1 MDYSKLTTE
10 GVNARTT
17 DLDEMSAAQIVDAMH
32 DSTMDVY
39 AAVAAAR
46 PAIAEAVDAAYHA
59 ISGGGRVFYL
69 GAGTSGRLGVL
80 DASECPPTFGVSS
93 ELVVGIIAGGD
104 GALRNAVE
112 GAEDNRE
119 EGARDLSLREIN
131 EGDSV
136 VGISVAGGAEYV
148 LGAIDLAKERG
159 ALTVGLSSNP
169 DSPLL
174 RNAEIAIFTDTGAE
188 VVTGSSR
195 MKAGSAHK
203 MVLNMIS
210 TSVMIKLGY
219 IYENLM
225 INLKPTNKK
234 LRARMIRITAELLEV
249 DGQSA
254 EQLLIAN
261 GFDIR
266 RAVDSVNSTGRYIR
280 PFLVDRGIELKAHNL
295 AKRILREILVT
306 HLYYLYLLILNR
318 GGVVLV
324 NVGFDV
330 RLFILYAVALD
341 EIGVKVELRND
352 GVVLHTSL

>member
-1 MDYSKLTTE
+1 MLKTE
-10 GVNARTT
+10 ERNPNSTHVDRMSTG
-17 DLDEMSAAQIVDAMH
+17 EMLRVMQLENLN
-32 DSTMDVY
+32 
-39 AAVAAAR
+39 AAR
-46 PAIAEAVDAAYHA
+46 AVGEATESIALAVDAIAKRMA
-59 ISGGGRVFYL
+59 EGGRLFYV
-69 GAGTSGRLGVL
+69 GCGTSGRLGVL

-234 LRARMIRITAELLEV
+234 LRARMIRITAELLGV

-266 RAVDSVNSTGRYIR
+266 RAVDSVN
-280 PFLVDRGIELKAHNL
+280 PDA
-295 AKRILREILVT
+295 
-306 HLYYLYLLILNR
+306 
-318 GGVVLV
+318 
-324 NVGFDV
+324 
-330 RLFILYAVALD
+330 
-341 EIGVKVELRND
+341 IG
-352 GVVLHTSL
+352 